1 MKLKFLFSTVVSI
14 LLFSCSNTSNK
25 IPENVDSTSKVA
37 DAHHSEESEKIEL
50 NNGEKWVVDSNMIFH
65 IRNIENDVNTFSK
78 NENKDFKTISKKIQ
92 SHLDLLTSNCTMT
105 GKAHDELHKW
115 LLPFIDLVKELSDAK
130 DIDIASEKFKVIQSS
145 FLTFNTFFK

>member
-1 MKLKFLFSTVVSI
+1 MRLKNIFLIAISI

-25 IPENVDSTSKVA
+25 ISENVDSTSKVA
-37 DAHHSEESEKIEL
+37 DSHHSEESEKIEL
-50 NNGEKWVVDSNMIFH
+50 NNGEKWVVDSNMIIH
-65 IRNIENDVNTFSK
+65 IRNIENDVNSFSK
-78 NENKDFKTISKKIQ
+78 DDNKDFKTISKKIQ

-130 DIDIASEKFKVIQSS
+130 DMDVASEKFKDIQTS

>member
-1 MKLKFLFSTVVSI
+1 MRLKNIFLIAISI

-25 IPENVDSTSKVA
+25 ISENVDSTSKVA
-37 DAHHSEESEKIEL
+37 DSHHSEESEKIEL
-50 NNGEKWVVDSNMIFH
+50 NNGEKWVVDSNMIIH
-65 IRNIENDVNTFSK
+65 IRNIENDVNSFSK
-78 NENKDFKTISKKIQ
+78 DDNKDFKTISKKIQ

-130 DIDIASEKFKVIQSS
+130 DMDIASEKFKDIQTS